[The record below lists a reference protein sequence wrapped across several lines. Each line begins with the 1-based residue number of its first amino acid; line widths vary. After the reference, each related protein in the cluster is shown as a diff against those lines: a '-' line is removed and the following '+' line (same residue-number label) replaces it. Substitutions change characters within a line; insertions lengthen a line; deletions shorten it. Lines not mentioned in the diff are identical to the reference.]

1 MGSGD
6 CLTPKGFTFTRIHPA
21 DDVIIDVYNLHTD
34 AGSETRDMTARS
46 ANLDQL
52 TRFIAARS
60 AGNAVVVM
68 GDTNSRYTRAGDS
81 IAEFAAANGL
91 RDGVDLRNR
100 GQSLLP

>member
-1 MGSGD
+1 
-6 CLTPKGFTFTRIHPA
+6 
-21 DDVIIDVYNLHTD
+21 
-34 AGSETRDMTARS
+34 MTARS

-52 TRFIAARS
+52 THFIAARS

-91 RDGVDLRNR
+91 RDAWVDLRNR

>member
-1 MGSGD
+1 
-6 CLTPKGFTFTRIHPA
+6 
-21 DDVIIDVYNLHTD
+21 
-34 AGSETRDMTARS
+34 MTARS